1 MSNAISVT
9 IKTDAKQA
17 VSDLKHFESI
27 ASNTLPL
34 MKIWSVAIAK
44 MASANARAKGGRRFW
59 HDIAKNCRTRSV
71 TETSAEVYS
80 DKPGAS
86 LRQFGGTIVPVKAKA
101 LTIPISPEAE
111 GKTAREF
118 SAGGKVLFKI
128 KGKGGNGILAYTDSD
143 GQLHALFALR
153 MRVYQKPDP
162 WWPTDEEVADIGLA
176 EAQRMIDKAM
186 LSAGGAS

>member
-44 MASANARAKGGRRFW
+44 MASANARAKGGRHFW
-59 HDIAKNCRTRSV
+59 QDIAKNCRTRSV

-118 SAGGKVLFKI
+118 SAGGKALFKI
-128 KGKGGNGILAYTDSD
+128 KGNGGNGILAYADSH

-153 MRVYQKPDP
+153 TRVYQKPDP
-162 WWPTDEEVADIGLA
+162 WWPNDEEIANIGLA

-186 LSAGGAS
+186 LRAGGAS